1 MPLESGIT
9 TIPTRH
15 SIDETIDKLT
25 AILDSKGVK
34 IFAIVDHSGEA
45 AKIGMTMPATKL
57 IIFGNPKAGTPV
69 MQASPEAAIDLPL
82 KILVAEDASGRTQ
95 ISWNSLD
102 YLQARHNI
110 PAELMQNLAV
120 VEALAAKAAE

>member
-102 YLQARHNI
+102 KNCWSC
-110 PAELMQNLAV
+110 
-120 VEALAAKAAE
+120 AAAAAAAAAIMYPLDM